1 MDLQFLEQETEIQLC
16 WTDVGLR
23 MLTHYNGWSKHLEG
37 WCLLSCC
44 SGKCP
49 SDLCPESPNS
59 AAIKLAGMWKNEMV
73 QATVG
78 TSVFPIITTTVAQWV
93 SSDWLNCSLVFS
105 FFGYSKLCFM
115 STVFCRP
122 LANVIATQEERP
134 TEWSRVICLKQG
146 DGEMYVIFGWWRCFC
161 LGFMLWIFQ
170 CVTDQCFWSN
180 VFLQV
185 FCNVC
190 RQLAY
195 SVTLWRRGAY
205 FSTWH
210 REIGYFL
217 IF

>member
-1 MDLQFLEQETEIQLC
+1 MQFLILWSAPLGWQIEGKKIECMDLQFLEQETEIQLC

-93 SSDWLNCSLVFS
+93 
-105 FFGYSKLCFM
+105 
-115 STVFCRP
+115 
-122 LANVIATQEERP
+122 
-134 TEWSRVICLKQG
+134 
-146 DGEMYVIFGWWRCFC
+146 
-161 LGFMLWIFQ
+161 
-170 CVTDQCFWSN
+170 
-180 VFLQV
+180 

-210 REIGYFL
+210 REIGYL